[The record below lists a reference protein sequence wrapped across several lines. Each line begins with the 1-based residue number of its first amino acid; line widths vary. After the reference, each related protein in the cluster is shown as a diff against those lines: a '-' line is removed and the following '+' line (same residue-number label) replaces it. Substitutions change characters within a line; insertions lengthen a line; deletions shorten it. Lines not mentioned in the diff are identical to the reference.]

1 MGAPRRVVK
10 PRSIAAVRRFY
21 VHTNVPVEALAAMLG
36 ITKTTFYKRRKQ
48 WGWPLRHDRMPKN
61 EPPREP
67 DEIEP
72 AGEGPPSPDSAS
84 EKAALAKA
92 MYALV
97 RTNMDLIA
105 KIMSEAGA
113 DQTGVAQE
121 ASRMNASLA
130 RTLQEIA
137 RFEQRANIHCG
148 QNANDRGPADPDEFA
163 RYLLRKLEDFK
174 ARRSAR
180 VSDGAEPGGA

>member
-1 MGAPRRVVK
+1 MGAPRRAVK
-10 PRSIAAVRRFY
+10 PRSIAAVRRLY
-21 VHTNVPVEALAAMLG
+21 EHTNVPVEDLAAMLG
-36 ITKTTFYKRRKQ
+36 VTKTTFYKRRKR
-48 WGWPLRHDRMPKN
+48 WGWKLRHDRMPKN

-72 AGEGPPSPDSAS
+72 EGEATCAPDSAGG
-84 EKAALAKA
+84 KAALARG

-105 KIMSEAGA
+105 RIMGEAGA
-113 DQTGVAQE
+113 DQTGAAQE

-137 RFEQRANIHCG
+137 RFEQRANIHRG
-148 QNANDRGPADPDEFA
+148 QNANDRGPADDNEFA
-163 RYLLRKLEDFK
+163 RLLLRRLDEFR
-174 ARRSAR
+174 ARRSSR
-180 VSDGAEPGGA
+180 IPDGAGVGEV

>member
-21 VHTNVPVEALAAMLG
+21 VHTNAPVEDLAAMLG
-36 ITKTTFYKRRKQ
+36 VTKTTFYKRRKQ
-48 WGWPLRHDRMPKN
+48 WGWPLRHDRMPKY

-72 AGEGPPSPDSAS
+72 AAEGTCSPDSAS
-84 EKAALAKA
+84 EKAALAKG

-97 RTNMDLIA
+97 KTNMDLIA

-113 DQTGVAQE
+113 DQTDVAQE

-137 RFEQRANIHCG
+137 RFEQRANIHRG
-148 QNANDRGPADPDEFA
+148 QNADDRGPADDNEFA
-163 RYLLRKLEDFK
+163 RLLLRRLDEFR
-174 ARRSAR
+174 ARRSSR
-180 VSDGAEPGGA
+180 VPDGAGDGEV